1 MTNPETPA
9 DTRDMYMVHTMFR
22 REFAALPALV
32 REVAAGDTERAHLV
46 AEHIGFLSTVLDA
59 HHRAEDTHLWP
70 KLLDRGSDE
79 VGPVVQVMQNHH
91 GRIDQLLARTVAVM
105 GEWRRDANA
114 EWGRPLADVLVGLY
128 GVLHEH
134 MNLEEQRI
142 LPLAERYVTAAE
154 WHAMAGASGAEM
166 PPEKI
171 SLIFGM
177 TLYEAD
183 PEVMEN
189 TLSLLPS
196 EVRTMF
202 EERGPRDFA
211 VYSERIHGTPAPCR
225 SAPSIS

>member
-1 MTNPETPA
+1 VTSPGTPA
-9 DTRDMYMVHTMFR
+9 DYMVHTMFR

-32 REVAAGDTERAHLV
+32 REVAAGDADRAHLV

-91 GRIDQLLARTVAVM
+91 GRIEQLIAHTVAVV
-105 GEWRRDANA
+105 GEWRRDADA
-114 EWGRPLADVLVGLY
+114 EWGRADVLVGLY
-128 GVLHEH
+128 GVLYEH
-134 MNLEEQRI
+134 MNVEEQRI
-142 LPLAERYVTAAE
+142 LPLAEKYVTAAE

-166 PPEKI
+166 PSEKI

-183 PEVMEN
+183 TEVMEN
-189 TLSLLPS
+189 TLSSLPS
-196 EVRTMF
+196 DVRTMF
-202 EERGPRDFA
+202 DERGPRDFA
-211 VYSERIHGTPAPCR
+211 VYSQRIHGTPAPRR
-225 SAPSIS
+225 SSPPKV